1 MRSLRHAEKRRMGF
15 PLQTTRANL
24 LLIYREDWLL
34 ISHVLSSP
42 TLTSNWDESNDGEA
56 LASAYIISALQNH
69 VKRAVKAAWHTG
81 QNAFPLKS
89 VSGKELE
96 KCMTQVASGQ

>member
-1 MRSLRHAEKRRMGF
+1 MGF
-15 PLQTTRANL
+15 LLQTTKANL
-24 LLIYREDWLL
+24 LLTYREDWLL
-34 ISHVLSSP
+34 ISHVLSPP
-42 TLTSNWDESNDGEA
+42 TLTSDWDESNDGEA

-69 VKRAVKAAWHTG
+69 VKRIPTFKAAWHTG
-81 QNAFPLKS
+81 QNAFPFKS